1 MEETYEYVDGYDN
14 SNDYSDTL
22 VFKISQKDKR
32 IETIKEQP
40 LLTGEQNSQYIR
52 FELPRYYDGID
63 LSEKSIE
70 VIYIAPD
77 SSGDI
82 NKVINV
88 QRSENTIQFGWVV
101 PGPALLTAGVLAF
114 CIEFVSDAYTLKT
127 RQIELEVV
135 DGMDGSA
142 VVPEPVEQ
150 EWYVL
155 LRAEFAAIKKSVSD
169 GKELVAT
176 AITEKGVATES
187 TDTFQT
193 MADNIEQIKTGEE
206 EYQIS
211 SGISWSEEVTD
222 GYCITSGTSW
232 SEEGTDG
239 YDISFA
245 DVE

>member
-1 MEETYEYVDGYDN
+1 MEEIYEYVDGYDN
-14 SNDYSDTL
+14 ANDYSDTL
-22 VFKISQKDKR
+22 VFKVSQKDKS

-101 PGPALLTAGVLAF
+101 PGPALLTSGVLAF
-114 CIEFVSDAYTLKT
+114 CIEFVSDGYTLKT
-127 RQIELEVV
+127 RQIELEVI
-135 DGMDGSA
+135 DCMDGSA

-155 LRAEFAAIKKSVSD
+155 LREEFAAVKKSVSD
-169 GKELVAT
+169 GKALVAT
-176 AITEKGVATES
+176 AITDKGVATES
-187 TDTFQT
+187 TDSFET
-193 MADNIEQIKTGEE
+193 MADNIGQIKTGEE
-206 EYQIS
+206 EYQITS
-211 SGISWSEEVTD
+211 GTSLSEEITDDYIITSGISWSED
-222 GYCITSGTSW
+222 
-232 SEEGTDG
+232 GTDG
-239 YDISFA
+239 YDISVA
-245 DVE
+245 NVK

>member
-222 GYCITSGTSW
+222 SYCITSGTSW

>member
-1 MEETYEYVDGYDN
+1 MEEIYEYVDGYDN
-14 SNDYSDTL
+14 SNDYNDTL

-88 QRSENTIQFGWVV
+88 RRSEDTIQFGWVV
-101 PGPALLTAGVLAF
+101 PGPALLTSGVLAF
-114 CIEFVSDAYTLKT
+114 CIEFVSDGYTMKT
-127 RQIELEVV
+127 RQIELEVI

-142 VVPEPVEQ
+142 VVPEPASQ

-155 LRAEFAAIKKSVSD
+155 LREEFAALKKRGSDIKK
-169 GKELVAT
+169 ELAEIV
-176 AITEKGVATES
+176 TEKGVETAS
-187 TDTFQT
+187 SDDFDVILDNARQIQT
-193 MADNIEQIKTGEE
+193 
-206 EYQIS
+206 
-211 SGISWSEEVTD
+211 GISNTQVLDDTLVSCIAATQVVDNTCVSCIATTKVTHEAIEE
-222 GYCITSGTSW
+222 
-232 SEEGTDG
+232 
-239 YDISFA
+239 
-245 DVE
+245 

>member
-1 MEETYEYVDGYDN
+1 MEEIYEYVDGYDN
-14 SNDYSDTL
+14 SNDYNDTL

-88 QRSENTIQFGWVV
+88 RRSEDTIQFGWVV
-101 PGPALLTAGVLAF
+101 PGPALLTSGVLAF
-114 CIEFVSDAYTLKT
+114 CIEFVSDGYTMKT
-127 RQIELEVV
+127 RQIELEVI

-142 VVPEPVEQ
+142 VVPEPAEQ

-155 LRAEFAAIKKSVSD
+155 LREEFAALKKRGSDIKK
-169 GKELVAT
+169 ELAEIV
-176 AITEKGVATES
+176 TEKGVETAS
-187 TDTFQT
+187 SDDFDVILDNARQIQT
-193 MADNIEQIKTGEE
+193 
-206 EYQIS
+206 
-211 SGISWSEEVTD
+211 GISNTQVLDDTLVSCIAATQVVDNTCVSCIATTKVTHDAVEE
-222 GYCITSGTSW
+222 
-232 SEEGTDG
+232 
-239 YDISFA
+239 
-245 DVE
+245 